1 MKAVLINTIGEPK
14 VLDIQNI
21 PKPKITNAYEVL
33 VKIKAASVN
42 PIDIKLRAG
51 DYALNNFPAILG
63 CDAAGIVDEVGS
75 KVTKVKKG
83 DHVYYFHGGLD
94 GIQGNYAE
102 YKLLNQRFIAKKPE
116 SINFIEAAAIPL
128 VAITAWE
135 SLFYHAKLTKNK
147 SIYIN
152 AGAGGVGHVAI
163 QLAKYTEAV
172 VFTSVSSDKKAE
184 FVKELGADHVINY
197 KKQNISKEIL
207 KLTNNQGVDIVLD
220 NIGGDVIEKIIP
232 AVCHYGKVITLLQPN
247 NKINWALARFRN
259 INLCFEV
266 MLSPLL
272 FNIKHKQLKQ
282 TKILENC
289 SKLIDKGDLRIHI
302 DASMPLEYVAKAH
315 EKIQKGNTMGK
326 IVLEIK

>member
-1 MKAVLINTIGEPK
+1 M
-14 VLDIQNI
+14 
-21 PKPKITNAYEVL
+21 
-33 VKIKAASVN
+33 
-42 PIDIKLRAG
+42 
-51 DYALNNFPAILG
+51 
-63 CDAAGIVDEVGS
+63 
-75 KVTKVKKG
+75 
-83 DHVYYFHGGLD
+83 
-94 GIQGNYAE
+94 
-102 YKLLNQRFIAKKPE
+102 
-116 SINFIEAAAIPL
+116 
-128 VAITAWE
+128 
-135 SLFYHAKLTKNK
+135 
-147 SIYIN
+147 
-152 AGAGGVGHVAI
+152 AI
-163 QLAKYTEAV
+163 QLAKYAEAV

-220 NIGGDVIEKIIP
+220 NIGGDEIEKIIP

-247 NKINWALARFRN
+247 NKINWSLARFRN